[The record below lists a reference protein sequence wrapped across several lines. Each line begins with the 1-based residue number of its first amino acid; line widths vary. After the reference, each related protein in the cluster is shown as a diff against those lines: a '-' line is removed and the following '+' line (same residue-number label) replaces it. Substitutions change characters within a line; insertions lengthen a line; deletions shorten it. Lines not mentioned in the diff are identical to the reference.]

1 MRKGDVVA
9 KFSALSQYLPG
20 GTKENHR
27 HLSQDSRSLGRHLNT
42 FCYTHLYNITDCM
55 RTAHNTSTVG

>member
-9 KFSALSQYLPG
+9 KFNALSRYLPG

-42 FCYTHLYNITDCM
+42 LLY
-55 RTAHNTSTVG
+55 RALQHYRLHAGRA